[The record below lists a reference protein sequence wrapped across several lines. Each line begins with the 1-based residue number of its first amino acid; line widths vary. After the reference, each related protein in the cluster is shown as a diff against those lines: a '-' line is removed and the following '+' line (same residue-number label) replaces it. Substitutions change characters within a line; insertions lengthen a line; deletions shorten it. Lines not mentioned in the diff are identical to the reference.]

1 MKRQDIFIIKNFS
14 DNLEYLRELSKYKY
28 NLCPEGNFFES
39 HRIWESLI
47 FGCTPIVEKNTVNE
61 NFFNIGIPLIILES
75 FNELT
80 SISYE
85 ELEHKNKVNEG
96 KDYSKFSNLE
106 YWKEIIDK
114 KI

>member
-1 MKRQDIFIIKNFS
+1 MLMID
-14 DNLEYLRELSKYKY
+14 
-28 NLCPEGNFFES
+28 C
-39 HRIWESLI
+39 
-47 FGCTPIVEKNTVNE
+47 V
-61 NFFNIGIPLIILES
+61 ILES